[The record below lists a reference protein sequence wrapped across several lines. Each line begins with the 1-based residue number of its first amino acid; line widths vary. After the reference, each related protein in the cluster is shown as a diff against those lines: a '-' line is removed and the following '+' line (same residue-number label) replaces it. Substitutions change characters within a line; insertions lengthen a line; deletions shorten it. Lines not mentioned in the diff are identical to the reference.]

1 MTTEALSVDRDAA
14 TPRRGTRPLIR
25 GRSRS
30 TLWRRAISPLAILG
44 IWQLAS
50 STGAVAADKFPS
62 PSTIAHTGWQL
73 ITNGQLFTAL
83 QISLQRAAI
92 GFVLGAVAA
101 LVLAVVAGLWRLGED
116 LIDPPI
122 QMLRTLPLLGL
133 MPLFIV
139 WFGVNET
146 PKVLMVALAASFPM
160 YLNTFAAIRGVDP
173 KLLELARTLRLSW
186 TARLRYVVL
195 PAALPQTLVGV
206 RQSLGISWIALIVA
220 EQLGADSGI
229 GFMINNAEQFL
240 ENDVIIFVLVVYA
253 FVGLLT
259 DTLVRLIERR
269 ALAWRVGTVVR

>member
-1 MTTEALSVDRDAA
+1 MTTEALA
-14 TPRRGTRPLIR
+14 TRNIMRPKR
-25 GRSRS
+25 GRPRS
-30 TLWRRAISPLAILG
+30 TLWRRAISPIAILG

-50 STGAVAADKFPS
+50 STGAVSPDKFPS
-62 PSTIAHTGWQL
+62 PSTIARTGWQL
-73 ITNGQLFTAL
+73 ITNGQLFSAL
-83 QISLQRAAI
+83 QISLQRAAL
-92 GFVLGAVAA
+92 GFALGTSVA
-101 LVLAVVAGLWRLGED
+101 LVLAVAAGLWRLGED
-116 LIDPPI
+116 LIDPPL

-146 PKVLMVALAASFPM
+146 PKILMVALAASFPV

-173 KLLELARTLRLSW
+173 KLLELARTLNLSW
-186 TARLRYVVL
+186 SARLRHVIL

-206 RQSLGISWIALIVA
+206 RQSLGIAWLALIVA

-240 ENDVIIFVLVVYA
+240 QNDVIIFVLVVYA
-253 FVGLLT
+253 AMGLIT
-259 DTLVRLIERR
+259 DALVRLLERR